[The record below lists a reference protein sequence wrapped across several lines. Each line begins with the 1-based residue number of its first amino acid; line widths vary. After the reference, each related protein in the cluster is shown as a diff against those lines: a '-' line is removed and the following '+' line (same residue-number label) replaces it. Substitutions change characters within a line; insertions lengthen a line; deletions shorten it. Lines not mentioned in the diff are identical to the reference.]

1 MIRVAIVLAAL
12 FLVLLVARALRLVL
26 ASLLQGRKTR
36 TLEGEMVRDPVCGVW
51 IDRRLAVE
59 AVAGTGTVPV
69 CSEACRTA
77 LQRKAAP

>member
-1 MIRVAIVLAAL
+1 MIRVAIFLVVL
-12 FLVLLVARALRLVL
+12 FLVLFVARVLRLWL
-26 ASLLQGRKTR
+26 GLILRTRRTR

-59 AVAGTGTVPV
+59 AAARNGTVPV
-69 CSEACRTA
+69 CSEACRIA

>member
-59 AVAGTGTVPV
+59 AVARSGTVPV

-77 LQRKAAP
+77 LQRTAAP

>member
-1 MIRVAIVLAAL
+1 MIRVAIFLVAL
-12 FLVLLVARALRLVL
+12 FLVLFVARVLRLLL
-26 ASLLQGRKTR
+26 ASVLQGRRAR

-59 AVAGTGTVPV
+59 AVARSGTVPV
-69 CSEACRTA
+69 CSEACRLA